1 MTKKGAILKVIE
13 EENKIE
19 FIILRKFPLYKVV
32 KYGEK
37 QPPGSVPNRVVDRGL
52 RKEILGYEKEILSL
66 DRPSFEKL
74 YSQILEEKNQEREE
88 SYFFNQPDAQAD
100 FDYWA
105 RLSSWKVEEAVA
117 LSFGKNPKVV
127 TFKKI
132 TQDDVKH
139 SSLSHEYVC
148 IHDIVIRA
156 VDDGVLNKKLK
167 PSVFLAWA
175 KGLKISVPD
184 GLIEAVNKFNKPSP
198 PESKEGSTRLQV
210 PELQRQDEFREIL
223 VECINDFNKRNS
235 YLPNIE
241 DVIRKLKKA
250 PPEGELVEF
259 ESDSFKI
266 NNHKII
272 SVKDAKKRIK
282 ALLGK
287 FKEQNSS

>member
-1 MTKKGAILKVIE
+1 MNKIDHLNK
-13 EENKIE
+13 KIE
-19 FIILRKFPLYKVV
+19 FIISRKFPLYKYV
-32 KYGEK
+32 KYGER
-37 QPPGSVPNRVVDRGL
+37 QPPKSMLDSLVDDDL
-52 RKEILGYEKEILSL
+52 RKEILDYEEEILSL
-66 DRPSFEKL
+66 DSPSFEKL
-74 YSQILEEKNQEREE
+74 YSQILEENNREREQN
-88 SYFFNQPDAQAD
+88 YFFNQPDAQAD

-105 RLSSWKVEEAVA
+105 RLSSWKAEEAVA

-132 TQDDVKH
+132 TQEDVKH
-139 SSLSHEYVC
+139 SSLSHEYVF

-156 VDDGVLNKKLK
+156 VDDGVLEKKLK

-210 PELQRQDEFREIL
+210 PELQRQDEIREIL
-223 VECINDFNKRNS
+223 VECINDFYKRNS
-235 YLPNIE
+235 YLPNINE
-241 DVIRKLKKA
+241 VIRKLKKA
-250 PPEGELVEF
+250 PPEGELVEC

-287 FKEQNSS
+287 FEEQNSS

>member
-1 MTKKGAILKVIE
+1 MNKIDHLNK
-13 EENKIE
+13 KIE
-19 FIILRKFPLYKVV
+19 FVILRKFPLYKVV

-37 QPPGSVPNRVVDRGL
+37 QPPGSVPNRVVDRDL

-74 YSQILEEKNQEREE
+74 YSQILEETNQEREQ

-127 TFKKI
+127 TLKNI
-132 TQDDVKH
+132 VQNGVKD
-139 SSLSHEYVC
+139 SNFGNEFLGVLE
-148 IHDIVIRA
+148 IVTRA
-156 VDDGVLNKKLK
+156 VEDGVLDKKLK

-223 VECINDFNKRNS
+223 VECISDFYKRNS
-235 YLPNIE
+235 YLPNINE
-241 DVIRKLKKA
+241 VIRKLKKA

-287 FKEQNSS
+287 FEEQNSS

>member
-1 MTKKGAILKVIE
+1 MNKIDHLNK
-13 EENKIE
+13 KIE
-19 FIILRKFPLYKVV
+19 FVILRKFPLYKVV

-37 QPPGSVPNRVVDRGL
+37 QPPGSVPNRVVDRDL

-74 YSQILEEKNQEREE
+74 YSQILEETNQEREQ

-127 TFKKI
+127 TLKNI
-132 TQDDVKH
+132 VQNGVKD
-139 SSLSHEYVC
+139 SNFGNEFLGVLE
-148 IHDIVIRA
+148 IVTRA
-156 VDDGVLNKKLK
+156 VEDGVLDKKLK

-210 PELQRQDEFREIL
+210 PESQRQNEFTKVLTDTVSEFIEL
-223 VECINDFNKRNS
+223 NS
-235 YLPNIE
+235 YLPNTQE
-241 DVIRKLKKA
+241 VIRRLKNS
-250 PPEGELVEF
+250 PPDGEIVEF
-259 ESDSFKI
+259 TSKGIQI
-266 NNHKII
+266 NNSKEVVMEN
-272 SVKDAKKRIK
+272 VKRRIVNVLKSCEKK
-282 ALLGK
+282 
-287 FKEQNSS
+287 

>member
-1 MTKKGAILKVIE
+1 MTKKGGISKLIE
-13 EENKIE
+13 EEHKIE
-19 FIILRKFPLYKVV
+19 FIILRKFPLYKYV
-32 KYGEK
+32 KYGER
-37 QPPGSVPNRVVDRGL
+37 QPPGSLSNGVVDKKL

-74 YSQILEEKNQEREE
+74 YSQILEETNQEREQ

-127 TFKKI
+127 TLKNI
-132 TQDDVKH
+132 VQNGVKD
-139 SSLSHEYVC
+139 SNFGNEFLGVLE
-148 IHDIVIRA
+148 IVTRA
-156 VDDGVLNKKLK
+156 VEDGVLDKKLK

-210 PELQRQDEFREIL
+210 PESQRQNEFTKVLTDTVSEFIEL
-223 VECINDFNKRNS
+223 NS
-235 YLPNIE
+235 YLPNTQE
-241 DVIRKLKKA
+241 VIRRLKNS
-250 PPEGELVEF
+250 PPDGEIVEF
-259 ESDSFKI
+259 TSKGIQI
-266 NNHKII
+266 NNSKEVVMEN
-272 SVKDAKKRIK
+272 VKRRIVNVLKSCEKK
-282 ALLGK
+282 
-287 FKEQNSS
+287 

>member
-1 MTKKGAILKVIE
+1 MTKKGGISKLIE
-13 EENKIE
+13 EEHKIE
-19 FIILRKFPLYKVV
+19 FIILRKFPLYKYV
-32 KYGEK
+32 KYGER
-37 QPPGSVPNRVVDRGL
+37 QPPGSLSNGVVDKKL

-74 YSQILEEKNQEREE
+74 YSQILEETNQEREQ

-156 VDDGVLNKKLK
+156 VEDGVLDKKLK

-175 KGLKISVPD
+175 KDLKISVPD

-210 PELQRQDEFREIL
+210 PESQRQNEFTKVLTDTVSEFIEL
-223 VECINDFNKRNS
+223 NS
-235 YLPNIE
+235 YLPNTQE
-241 DVIRKLKKA
+241 VIRRLKNS
-250 PPEGELVEF
+250 PPDGEIVEF
-259 ESDSFKI
+259 TSKGIQI
-266 NNHKII
+266 NNSNEVVMGNVRRRI
-272 SVKDAKKRIK
+272 SSVLKSYEKK
-282 ALLGK
+282 
-287 FKEQNSS
+287 

>member
-1 MTKKGAILKVIE
+1 MTKKGGISKLIE
-13 EENKIE
+13 EEHKIE
-19 FIILRKFPLYKVV
+19 FIILRKFPLYKYV
-32 KYGEK
+32 KYGER
-37 QPPGSVPNRVVDRGL
+37 QPPGSLSNGVVDKKL

-74 YSQILEEKNQEREE
+74 YSQILEETNQEREQ

-100 FDYWA
+100 VDYWA
-105 RLSSWKVEEAVA
+105 RLSSWKAEEAVA

-148 IHDIVIRA
+148 IHDIVTRA
-156 VDDGVLNKKLK
+156 VEDGVLDKKLK

-210 PELQRQDEFREIL
+210 PESQRQNEFTKVLTDTVSEFIEL
-223 VECINDFNKRNS
+223 NS
-235 YLPNIE
+235 YLPNTQE
-241 DVIRKLKKA
+241 VIRRLKNS
-250 PPEGELVEF
+250 PPDGEIVEF
-259 ESDSFKI
+259 TSKGIQI
-266 NNHKII
+266 NNSKEVVMEN
-272 SVKDAKKRIK
+272 VKRRIVNVLKSCEKK
-282 ALLGK
+282 
-287 FKEQNSS
+287 

>member
-1 MTKKGAILKVIE
+1 MNKIDHL
-13 EENKIE
+13 NRKIE
-19 FIILRKFPLYKVV
+19 FVILRKFPLYKVV

-37 QPPGSVPNRVVDRGL
+37 QPPGSMPNRVVDRGL

-66 DRPSFEKL
+66 NRPSFEKL

-148 IHDIVIRA
+148 IHDIIIRA

-175 KGLKISVPD
+175 KGLKILVPD

-198 PESKEGSTRLQV
+198 PESKEGSTHLQV

-223 VECINDFNKRNS
+223 VECINDFYKRNS

-259 ESDSFKI
+259 TGDGFKI
-266 NNHKII
+266 NNHKNI
-272 SVKDAKKRIK
+272 SLKDTKKRIK
-282 ALLGK
+282 VLLVK
-287 FKEQNSS
+287 FEEQKSS

>member
-1 MTKKGAILKVIE
+1 MTKKGGISKLIE
-13 EENKIE
+13 EEHKIE
-19 FIILRKFPLYKVV
+19 FIILRKFPLYKYV
-32 KYGEK
+32 KYGER
-37 QPPGSVPNRVVDRGL
+37 QPPGSLSNGVVDKKL

-74 YSQILEEKNQEREE
+74 YSQILEETNQEREQ

-100 FDYWA
+100 VDYWA
-105 RLSSWKVEEAVA
+105 RLSSWKAEEAVA

-156 VDDGVLNKKLK
+156 VEDGVLDKKLK

-175 KGLKISVPD
+175 KDLKISVPD

-210 PELQRQDEFREIL
+210 PESQRQNEFTKVLTDTVSEFIEL
-223 VECINDFNKRNS
+223 NS
-235 YLPNIE
+235 YLPNTQE
-241 DVIRKLKKA
+241 VIRRLKNS
-250 PPEGELVEF
+250 PPDGEIVEF
-259 ESDSFKI
+259 TSKGIQI
-266 NNHKII
+266 NNSKEVVMEN
-272 SVKDAKKRIK
+272 VKRRIVNVLKSCEKK
-282 ALLGK
+282 
-287 FKEQNSS
+287 

>member
-1 MTKKGAILKVIE
+1 MTKKGGISKLIE
-13 EENKIE
+13 EEHKIE
-19 FIILRKFPLYKVV
+19 FIILRKFPLYKYV
-32 KYGEK
+32 KYGER
-37 QPPGSVPNRVVDRGL
+37 QPPGSLSNGVVDKKL

-74 YSQILEEKNQEREE
+74 YSQILEETNQEREQ

-100 FDYWA
+100 VDYWA
-105 RLSSWKVEEAVA
+105 RLSSWKAEEAVA

-175 KGLKISVPD
+175 KDLKISVPD

-210 PELQRQDEFREIL
+210 PESQRQNEFTKVLTDTVNEFIEL
-223 VECINDFNKRNS
+223 NS
-235 YLPNIE
+235 YLPNTQE
-241 DVIRKLKKA
+241 VIRRLKNS
-250 PPEGELVEF
+250 PPDGEIVEF
-259 ESDSFKI
+259 TSKGIQI
-266 NNHKII
+266 NNSKEVVMEN
-272 SVKDAKKRIK
+272 VKRRIVNVLKSCEKK
-282 ALLGK
+282 
-287 FKEQNSS
+287 

>member
-1 MTKKGAILKVIE
+1 MTKKGGISKLIE
-13 EENKIE
+13 EEHKIE
-19 FIILRKFPLYKVV
+19 FIILRKFPLYKYV
-32 KYGEK
+32 KYGER
-37 QPPGSVPNRVVDRGL
+37 QPPGSLSNGVVDKKL

-74 YSQILEEKNQEREE
+74 YSQILEETNQEREQ

-100 FDYWA
+100 VDYWA
-105 RLSSWKVEEAVA
+105 RLSSWKAEEAVA

-132 TQDDVKH
+132 TQDDLKH

-175 KGLKISVPD
+175 KDLKISVPD

-210 PELQRQDEFREIL
+210 PESQRQNEFTKVLTDTVNEFIEL
-223 VECINDFNKRNS
+223 NS
-235 YLPNIE
+235 YLPNTQE
-241 DVIRKLKKA
+241 VIRRLKNS
-250 PPEGELVEF
+250 PPDGEIVEF
-259 ESDSFKI
+259 TSKGIQI
-266 NNHKII
+266 NNSKEVVMEN
-272 SVKDAKKRIK
+272 VKRRIVNVLKSCEKK
-282 ALLGK
+282 
-287 FKEQNSS
+287 